1 MRADET
7 TLCLPDQR
15 DVQDRGL
22 PHPLGQP
29 LQPGEEERRLQQAQ
43 HSKCVK

>member
-1 MRADET
+1 MRAEET
-7 TLCLPDQR
+7 TPCLSDQR